1 MTITTHAATLALAL
15 IVAVAAGCAR
25 GEPEPAGQG
34 GEPGAGTSPGP
45 GAPAEGG
52 AADGL
57 VAGTP
62 AGGLERW
69 IAEIRSGVDTLPA
82 LAARDAAAA
91 KNQALLLY
99 VTRQEYIEIYYGNVG
114 RAVKDSSLAESVMT
128 AETRFHELLQV
139 ANPPAGAIDGAA
151 LRKAAGALAAQYDR
165 VLERA
170 RELDLDLGQLRLA
183 PGGSN

>member
-1 MTITTHAATLALAL
+1 
-15 IVAVAAGCAR
+15 
-25 GEPEPAGQG
+25 
-34 GEPGAGTSPGP
+34 
-45 GAPAEGG
+45 
-52 AADGL
+52 
-57 VAGTP
+57 
-62 AGGLERW
+62 
-69 IAEIRSGVDTLPA
+69 VDTLAA

-114 RAVKDSSLAESVMT
+114 RAVTDSTLAESVMT

-151 LRKAAGALAAQYDR
+151 LRKAVSALDAQYDL
-165 VLERA
+165 VLARA